1 MSENIPTPEP
11 SKESQLPI
19 VELSEEEKEKVLIL
33 HLKKQ
38 LKNYKINGCLDGETR
53 ALLDAWTDNQ
63 ERKANELDKSG
74 GCKGRI
80 NLNLTRARLY
90 LEAGYTESALENFQ
104 AALECTNN
112 MTDYYEKLYKESEA
126 ETRQVEIANLISY
139 YQKLADEI
147 QVEIDQVETSV
158 EK

>member
-63 ERKANELDKSG
+63 ERKADELDKSG
-74 GCKGRI
+74 GCKGQI

-90 LEAGYTESALENFQ
+90 LEAGYTESALENFR
-104 AALECTNN
+104 
-112 MTDYYEKLYKESEA
+112 D
-126 ETRQVEIANLISY
+126 TREYVVNLISY